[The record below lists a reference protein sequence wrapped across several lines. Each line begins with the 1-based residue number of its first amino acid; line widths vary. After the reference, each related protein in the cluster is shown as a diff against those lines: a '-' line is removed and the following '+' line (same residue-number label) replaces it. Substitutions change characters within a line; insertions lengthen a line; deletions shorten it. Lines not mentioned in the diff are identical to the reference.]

1 MNESG
6 LIGQRVLPQDAREKA
21 SGQIRYL
28 PDMAF
33 PGLLVGKVLRSPHPH
48 ARIRRIDVSKA
59 RRVPGV
65 RAVVTREN
73 SPRVHFGIILKDE
86 LPLAHEKVRYVG
98 DEVAAVAAETEEA
111 ALEGL
116 AAIEVEY
123 EPLPA
128 VFDLEEAIREGA
140 PLVHDDVARNMPG
153 GVHVERGDVKTGLA
167 RAYKVVEGRY
177 ETPMMHQAALEP
189 ICCVAD
195 WQQGVLSLWGPFQS
209 PFLIRQYLLAAPLG
223 LPLSA
228 IRLHQTMVGGAFG
241 GKLDQRHY
249 LVCALLAMAAGRPV
263 RLLNTLEEEL
273 IATRP
278 RMAADIR
285 LCTGWSREGKLL
297 AKQVRILADNG
308 AYTSLSLP
316 ILSSMSMR
324 TDSVYRTPCVS
335 VNADLVYTNTCPS
348 GQMRGFGNVQATFAF
363 ESHLDEVAG
372 ALGMDPVDLRLAN
385 ATRPGDV
392 SVHGWKMLSCGL
404 EEAITAAAG
413 RIGWTEKRGRDTYR
427 AGDGKGPV
435 RRGVGL
441 AGNMHVT
448 SNKPFATSITGHD
461 FDGSA
466 ALVRIHE
473 DGRVT
478 VLTGEVDL
486 GEGVT
491 TTLGIIAAEELG
503 VPLET
508 VRVANVDTEIAP
520 YGLGTYASRVT
531 FMGGNAVQAAAA
543 DAKRQLL
550 DVAARALDAPAS
562 ELEVNDGIISVKGF
576 PHRRLTYA
584 EAAQRGFA
592 MGLTNVVGRGEF
604 RSEPGA
610 MDVKTKYGNQ
620 TMTYSFAC
628 HAAEVE
634 VDVETGKVRVLR
646 IVAAHDL
653 GRVINRL
660 GAEGQID
667 GGVMQGIGFA
677 LVEELIRK
685 DGVIRNPSFLDY
697 KIPSSLDAPPAVDA
711 IFVETMDPAGPH
723 GAKGLA
729 ETAINPTAAA
739 IANAITDA
747 VGIRVRSAP
756 ITPEKILR
764 ALGTLPGGGQA

>member
-21 SGQIRYL
+21 AGRVRYL
-28 PDMAF
+28 PDMTF
-33 PGLLVGKVLRSPHPH
+33 PGLLVAKVLRSPHPH
-48 ARIRRIDVSKA
+48 ALVRSVDPSKA

-65 RAVVTREN
+65 RAIVTRDN
-73 SPRVHFGIILKDE
+73 TPKVRFGIILKDE

-111 ALEGL
+111 ALEAL

-123 EPLPA
+123 EPLRA
-128 VFDLEEAIREGA
+128 VFDLEAAVREGA
-140 PLVHDDVARNMPG
+140 PLVHDDVPRNVPG
-153 GVHVERGDVKTGLA
+153 GVHVDRGEVAGEMA
-167 RAYKVVEGRY
+167 RAYRVVEGRY

-195 WQQGVLSLWGPFQS
+195 WQQGTLSLWGPFQS

-223 LPLSA
+223 LSLSA

-241 GKLDQRHY
+241 GKLDQRHF
-249 LVCALLAMAAGRPV
+249 LVCALLAMEAGRPV
-263 RLLNTLEEEL
+263 RLINTLEEEL

-278 RMAADIR
+278 RMAAIIR
-285 LCTGWSREGKLL
+285 FRTGWSRDGRLL
-297 AKQVRILADNG
+297 AKETRILADNG

-335 VNADLVYTNTCPS
+335 VQADLVYTNTCPS

-363 ESHLDEVAG
+363 ESHLDEA
-372 ALGMDPVDLRLAN
+372 AESLGIDAVDLRLRN
-385 ATRPGDV
+385 ATRTGDV

-404 EEAITAAAG
+404 ADAVGRAAE
-413 RIGWTEKRGRDTYR
+413 RIGWKEKRGRGR
-427 AGDGKGPV
+427 QAAGDGGPL

-466 ALVRIHE
+466 ALVRVHE
-473 DGRVT
+473 DGKVT

-508 VRVANVDTEIAP
+508 VRVANVDTEVAP

-531 FMGGNAVQAAAA
+531 FMGGNAVRAAAA
-543 DAKRQLL
+543 DARRQLL
-550 DVAARALDAPAS
+550 EVAGRALDAPPS
-562 ELEVNDGIISVKGF
+562 ELEIRDGVVSVKGF
-576 PHRRLTYA
+576 PHRRMTAA
-584 EAAQRGFA
+584 EVARAGFA
-592 MGLTNVVGRGEF
+592 VGATTIVGRGEY
-604 RSEPGA
+604 RSEPGP
-610 MDVKTKYGNQ
+610 MDVKAKYGNQ

-634 VDVETGKVRVLR
+634 VDVETGKVRVLKV
-646 IVAAHDL
+646 VAAHDL

-660 GAEGQID
+660 GAEGQIE
-667 GGVMQGIGFA
+667 GGVTQGIGFA
-677 LVEELIRK
+677 LAEELIRK
-685 DGVIRNPSFLDY
+685 DGVIQNPSFLDY
-697 KIPSSLDAPPAVDA
+697 KIPSSLDAPPALE
-711 IFVETMDPAGPH
+711 IHFVETIDPAGPH

-739 IANAITDA
+739 IANAVADA
-747 VGIRVRSAP
+747 LGVRVRSVPMTA
-756 ITPEKILR
+756 EKVLR
-764 ALGTLPGGGQA
+764 ALGRLPGGAA

>member
-21 SGQIRYL
+21 GGEIRYL

-48 ARIRRIDVSKA
+48 ALVRRIDASKA

-73 SPRVHFGIILKDE
+73 TPKVHFGIVLKDE

-98 DEVAAVAAETEEA
+98 DEVAAVAAESEEA

-128 VFDLEEAIREGA
+128 VFDLEAAIAEEA
-140 PLVHDDVARNMPG
+140 PLVHDNAPRNVPG
-153 GVHVERGDVKTGLA
+153 GVHVERGDVETEMA
-167 RAYKVVEGRY
+167 RAYRVVEGRY

-195 WQQGVLSLWGPFQS
+195 WREGTLSLWGPFQS

-223 LPLSA
+223 LSLSQ
-228 IRLHQTMVGGAFG
+228 IRLYQTMVGGAFG

-249 LVCALLAMAAGRPV
+249 LVCALLAMEAGRPV

-278 RMAADIR
+278 RMAAIIR
-285 LCTGWSREGKLL
+285 LRTGWSREGRLL

-363 ESHLDEVAG
+363 ESHLDEVADV
-372 ALGMDPVDLRLAN
+372 LGIDPVDLRLAN

-404 EEAITAAAG
+404 SEAITAAAE
-413 RIGWTEKRGRDTYR
+413 RIGWTEKRGRAR
-427 AGDGKGPV
+427 RGGGEGPL

-448 SNKPFATSITGHD
+448 SNKPFATSITGYD

-466 ALVRIHE
+466 ALVRVHE

-503 VPLET
+503 VPLDR
-508 VRVANVDTEIAP
+508 VRVANVDTEVAP

-531 FMGGNAVQAAAA
+531 FMAGNAVRVAAA
-543 DAKRQLL
+543 DARRQLL
-550 DVAARALDAPAS
+550 EVAARVLDAPAS
-562 ELEVNDGIISVKGF
+562 ELDVKDGVISVKGF
-576 PHRRLTYA
+576 PHRRLTVA

-592 MGLTNVVGRGEF
+592 LGLTNVVGRGEF
-604 RSEPGA
+604 HSEPGP
-610 MDVKTKYGNQ
+610 MDVKAKYGNQ

-634 VDVETGKVRVLR
+634 VDVETGRVRVLKV
-646 IVAAHDL
+646 VAAHDL

-667 GGVMQGIGFA
+667 GGVTQGIGFA
-677 LVEELIRK
+677 LVEELIRT

-697 KIPSSLDAPPAVDA
+697 KIPSSLDAPPVVEKV
-711 IFVETMDPAGPH
+711 FVETIDPAGPH

-739 IANAITDA
+739 VANAIADA
-747 VGIRVRSAP
+747 IGVRIRSVP
-756 ITPEKILR
+756 ITPEKILG
-764 ALGTLPGGGQA
+764 ALGTLNGGRA

>member
-48 ARIRRIDVSKA
+48 ALVRRIDVSKA
-59 RRVPGV
+59 SRVPGV

-73 SPRVHFGIILKDE
+73 TPRVHFGIILKDE

-98 DEVAAVAAETEEA
+98 DEVAAVAAESEEA

-128 VFDLEEAIREGA
+128 VFDVESAYREGA
-140 PLVHDDVARNMPG
+140 PLIHDGAPRNVPG
-153 GVHVERGDVKTGLA
+153 GVHVERGDVETEMA

-195 WQQGVLSLWGPFQS
+195 WREGTLSLWGPFQS

-223 LPLSA
+223 LSLSQ
-228 IRLHQTMVGGAFG
+228 IRLYQTMVGGAFG
-241 GKLDQRHY
+241 GKLDQRHF
-249 LVCALLAMAAGRPV
+249 LVCALLAMEAGRPV

-278 RMAADIR
+278 RMAAIIQLR
-285 LCTGWSREGKLL
+285 TGWSREGMLL

-308 AYTSLSLP
+308 GYTSLSLP

-335 VNADLVYTNTCPS
+335 INADLVYTNTCPS

-363 ESHLDEVAG
+363 ESHLDEVAL
-372 ALGMDPVDLRLAN
+372 ALGIDPVDLRLAN

-404 EEAITAAAG
+404 SEAITAAAE
-413 RIGWTEKRGRDTYR
+413 RIGWAEKRGAARR
-427 AGDGKGPV
+427 GGGGAGTV

-466 ALVRIHE
+466 ALVRVHE
-473 DGRVT
+473 DGRVS

-503 VPLET
+503 VPLDR
-508 VRVANVDTEIAP
+508 VRVANVDTEVAP

-531 FMGGNAVQAAAA
+531 FMGGNAVRAAAA

-550 DVAARALDAPAS
+550 EVAARVLDAPAS
-562 ELEVNDGIISVKGF
+562 ELEVKDGVISVKGF
-576 PHRRLTYA
+576 PHRRLTLA
-584 EAAQRGFA
+584 ETALRGFA
-592 MGLTNVVGRGEF
+592 LGLTNVVGRGEF
-604 RSEPGA
+604 RSEPGS
-610 MDVKTKYGNQ
+610 MDVKAKYGNQ

-634 VDVETGKVRVLR
+634 VDIETGRVRVVHV
-646 IVAAHDL
+646 VAAHDL

-697 KIPSSLDAPPAVDA
+697 KIPSSLDAPPVVEKV
-711 IFVETMDPAGPH
+711 FVETIDPAGPH

-739 IANAITDA
+739 IANAVADA
-747 VGIRVRSAP
+747 VGVRIRSVP

-764 ALGTLPGGGQA
+764 ALGTLNGGAA